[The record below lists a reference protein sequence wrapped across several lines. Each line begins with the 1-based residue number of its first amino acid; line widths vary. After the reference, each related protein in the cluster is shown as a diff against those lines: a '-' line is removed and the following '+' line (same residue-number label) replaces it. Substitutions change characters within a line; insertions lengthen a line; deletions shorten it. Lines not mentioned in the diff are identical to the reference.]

1 MSNHEETA
9 RNIHRSGNSCSA
21 SVYNAFKDVN
31 TSGDGKVPAPRSE
44 GGKCGAVL
52 AAEKLISEMGVGD
65 PAVFDEA
72 FQTQSGSLKCGE
84 LLARN
89 GRQCHEYVG
98 FAAAKVDEMRG

>member
-1 MSNHEETA
+1 MSNREETA
-9 RNIHRSGNSCSA
+9 RNIHRAGSSCSA
-21 SVYNAFKDVN
+21 SVYTAFKDVN

-52 AAEKLISEMGVGD
+52 AAEKLIREMGVGD

-72 FQTQSGSLKCGE
+72 FQAQYGSLKCGE
-84 LLARN
+84 LMAKN
-89 GRQCHEYVG
+89 GRQCNEYVG